1 MQTPCLPDLLKKMTE
16 MGASDLHLA
25 TGAPPHVRVDGRL
38 RPLREFSPLTP
49 EDTRRLACSVL
60 TADQKKHLEDHL
72 ELDFSFGIGG
82 LARFRGNCFNQ
93 RGAVGAVFRGIPF
106 RVRSFDDLRLPVVL
120 KTFCRKPRGLILVTG
135 ATGSGKSTTLAAMI
149 DQINCDRHAHILTIE
164 DPIEFLHDH
173 RNCLV
178 NQREVHSDTQS
189 FAVALRA
196 ALRQDP
202 DVVLL
207 GELRDLE
214 TMEAALGIAETGHLT
229 LGTLHTR
236 SAAST
241 IHRVIDVFPVHQQ
254 SQIRAQLALVLEGI
268 ACQALL
274 PRAAGSGR
282 ALTMEVMV
290 PNAAIR
296 NLIREDKV
304 HQLESAMQ
312 MGRGK
317 YGMQTFNQSLASLF
331 LSGQIERHT
340 ALEYSINPEE
350 LRQMLNR
357 GRAAGALAVTP
368 TGAHHPSARRSRPG
382 VPDP

>member
-1 MQTPCLPDLLKKMTE
+1 MQTPSLAELLKKMTE

-25 TGAPPHVRVDGRL
+25 TGAPPHVRVDGQL
-38 RPLREFSPLTP
+38 RPLSQFPPLTA
-49 EDTRRLACSVL
+49 EDTRRLAYSVL
-60 TADQKKHLEDHL
+60 TPNQKQQLEKHL

-82 LARFRGNCFNQ
+82 LSRFRGNCFSQ

-106 RVRSFDDLRLPVVL
+106 RVRSFDDLNLPVVL
-120 KTFCRKPRGLILVTG
+120 KTFCRKSRGLVLVTG

-149 DQINCDRHAHILTIE
+149 DQINCDRHAHILTVE

-178 NQREVHSDTQS
+178 NQREVHSDTRS
-189 FAVALRA
+189 FATALRA

-214 TMEAALGIAETGHLT
+214 TLEAALRIAETGHLT

-254 SQIRAQLALVLEGI
+254 SQIRAQLSLVLEGVV
-268 ACQALL
+268 CQALV
-274 PRAAGSGR
+274 PRANGAGR
-282 ALTMEVMV
+282 ALAMEVLV

-317 YGMQTFNQSLASLF
+317 YGMQTFNQSLAALF
-331 LSGQIERHT
+331 LSGQIERPT
-340 ALEYSINPEE
+340 ALEYAINPDE
-350 LRQMLNR
+350 LRQMLVLPETTEKRQKKKRN
-357 GRAAGALAVTP
+357 P
-368 TGAHHPSARRSRPG
+368 RRHTKDDEGPLRR
-382 VPDP
+382 